1 MTAGQTD
8 FLLDY
13 PGRSVERV
21 VLFEADHA
29 VCAWFGARA
38 VLGCAEETREEFLR
52 HGAMEEKIWFLED
65 GWDWGG
71 LELWECWREV
81 SWRYM

>member
-13 PGRSVERV
+13 TRRNVERV

-29 VCAWFGARA
+29 SCAWFGARV

-52 HGAMEEKIWFLED
+52 HGAMEEKIWLLEGGWDGGRTEFLE
-65 GWDWGG
+65 W
-71 LELWECWREV
+71 WREV